1 VQKEK
6 IKENNEKIIQYSK
19 SNFSM
24 MILLFTLSILAFNLN
39 KLIEKVN
46 ENKTLGGSQRSK

>member
-1 VQKEK
+1 MQKEK

-24 MILLFTLSILAFNLN
+24 MVLLFTLSILAFNLN

-46 ENKTLGGSQRSK
+46 ENKILGGNQRSK

>member
-1 VQKEK
+1 MQKEK

-46 ENKTLGGSQRSK
+46 ENKILGGSQRSK